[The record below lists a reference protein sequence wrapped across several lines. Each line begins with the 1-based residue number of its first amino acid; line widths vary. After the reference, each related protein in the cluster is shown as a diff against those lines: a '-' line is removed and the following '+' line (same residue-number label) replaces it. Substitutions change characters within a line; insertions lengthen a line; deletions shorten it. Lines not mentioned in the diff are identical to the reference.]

1 MSGPETRAEVGSWW
15 SGGARCADEP
25 IGMSPTTPDAGFELR
40 GIELRMQELCG
51 RVEHL
56 VAAVEST
63 RGLSALGV
71 LAASI
76 AHELNNMLTPIRGYA
91 QAALAR
97 PDDLELMRR
106 ALERAADAS
115 DRAGHLVRSILDLAG
130 EVAADQENEN
140 RTSTVRSALDSAA
153 SSVTHGGSS
162 AVRVEA
168 RGEIDLP
175 VRIGRAALVQVFEN
189 LILNAARAMGSGGG
203 VVRID
208 SAVEGGGI
216 VVVTVA
222 DTGPGISPE
231 VRERLFR
238 PFATASMEPGT
249 HAGSQRGTGLGLSI
263 CRRLIETS
271 GGSIDLDSASGGG
284 ATFRLRLRRA

>member
-1 MSGPETRAEVGSWW
+1 MSGPGTRAEGGSRW
-15 SGGARCADEP
+15 SGGARYADEP
-25 IGMSPTTPDAGFELR
+25 IGMSPITPDAGFELR

-130 EVAADQENEN
+130 EVAADQEHEN

-153 SSVTHGGSS
+153 SSVTHGGSI

-175 VRIGRAALVQVFEN
+175 VR
-189 LILNAARAMGSGGG
+189 SG
-203 VVRID
+203 VRRW
-208 SAVEGGGI
+208 SRCSR
-216 VVVTVA
+216 T
-222 DTGPGISPE
+222 
-231 VRERLFR
+231 
-238 PFATASMEPGT
+238 
-249 HAGSQRGTGLGLSI
+249 
-263 CRRLIETS
+263 
-271 GGSIDLDSASGGG
+271 
-284 ATFRLRLRRA
+284 